1 MANGAV
7 TNLDKGLGQLNRWTG
22 AMVLA
27 GLIGMGTYML
37 QDTRDDALLEGR
49 VLSMEQAM
57 GKAEFFLKDYVRSD
71 IYDSEIVNIHR
82 RISVVESATKERLD
96 NQARRMST
104 AAEIVRG
111 KQDKPR

>member
-49 VLSMEQAM
+49 VLSMETAM

-82 RISVVESATKERLD
+82 RISAVENSSKERLD
-96 NQARRMST
+96 QQARRMT
-104 AAEIVRG
+104 ELAVVVRA
-111 KQDKPR
+111 KMDKTR